1 MNKHVFCCLFQK
13 KKKLLARLAGIQQ
26 KLCLQ
31 FNRYLCNLEV
41 EFTKEYNLILDQEEM
56 FWLQKSRNTWLRE
69 GDQNTKFFHLS
80 TVIIRRRN
88 KLEGLN
94 NVEGVWVIEKNGMK

>member
-1 MNKHVFCCLFQK
+1 
-13 KKKLLARLAGIQQ
+13 
-26 KLCLQ
+26 
-31 FNRYLCNLEV
+31 
-41 EFTKEYNLILDQEEM
+41 M